1 MARHMQ
7 SLINPYPLNGWMNEI
22 HSILKPDVRLLVLE
36 SLYSFPPEDFNHL
49 ECGGWVIPLFTILFF
64 LILENGTFLST
75 LCLFSNF

>member
-7 SLINPYPLNGWMNEI
+7 SLINPYPLSGWMNEI
-22 HSILKPDVRLLVLE
+22 HSILKPDFRLLVLE

-49 ECGGWVIPLFTILFF
+49 ECGGWVILLFTILFF